1 MSKLQQLIVT
11 RFSQC
16 GSKQLQIQKL
26 TKSAMRRGLRKFRAG
41 FPRSCCLTISYSKL
55 KYIAY
60 INWQIVFLKKR
71 IETSIHLNKTSCA
84 SFKIQIQLKSNYIKI
99 VNLQK
104 NRSMKAF
111 YGLEK
116 GCKARR
122 DDTGLTVRNVRI
134 AASRLCQKPG
144 KSFLLSRQYNR
155 NRLCMLSQF
164 FIVNHIRPRLAM
176 LRRWV

>member
-55 KYIAY
+55 KYITY

-122 DDTGLTVRNVRI
+122 DDTGFT

-155 NRLCMLSQF
+155 NRLCMLTQF